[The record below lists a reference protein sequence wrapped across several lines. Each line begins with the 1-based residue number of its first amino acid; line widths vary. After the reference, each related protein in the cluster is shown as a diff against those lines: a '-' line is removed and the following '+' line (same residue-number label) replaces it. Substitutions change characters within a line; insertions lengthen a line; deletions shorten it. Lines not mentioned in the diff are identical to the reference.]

1 MEDVTLPCWNKSSLP
16 GWTLLYFLSA
26 WFPRHPHPERTV
38 ALICLNWTVVTP
50 CSHWRG
56 NRSRSD
62 HNDMNIFY
70 AFFLMVTIKS
80 VVLLSFLKADIRQ
93 PRTLTVSESPFLAGK
108 LVFSPLANSKDSW
121 HPAAAVCNSVVNDC
135 AKDAER
141 EYESENFFANCF
153 GPHGILLNLLFW
165 LKTRSTLQCRRSQR

>member
-56 NRSRSD
+56 NRPRSD

-93 PRTLTVSESPFLAGK
+93 LEVDRPFWRENSCFRLLLTVRTADIRLPPSATQSWMIALRTQRGSTK
-108 LVFSPLANSKDSW
+108 VKTFSQTALGLT
-121 HPAAAVCNSVVNDC
+121 VYC
-135 AKDAER
+135 
-141 EYESENFFANCF
+141 
-153 GPHGILLNLLFW
+153 
-165 LKTRSTLQCRRSQR
+165 